1 MLTSEGFGN
10 CTLSLRRVKG
20 KAYRPGKQHL
30 DDLSCQLDK
39 SSTRVRQYYFVIA
52 QVGEHGVGRFR
63 PPFWLGLRRCAS
75 MTSYIDDELHR

>member
-63 PPFWLGLRRCAS
+63 RPLLARFTCAS